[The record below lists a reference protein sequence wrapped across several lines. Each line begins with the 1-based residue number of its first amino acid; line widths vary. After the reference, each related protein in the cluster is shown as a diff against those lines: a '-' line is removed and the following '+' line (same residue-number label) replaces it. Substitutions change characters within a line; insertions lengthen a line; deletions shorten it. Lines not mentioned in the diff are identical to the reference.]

1 MVTKD
6 IDKNTLDFKTKDGLT
21 LKADAYGDPQNPGVV
36 FAHGGGQTRHA
47 WGNTAK
53 YLAMRGWYALTLDL
67 RGHGESSWSPNGHY
81 EINSFVDD
89 LRLVASSFDKP
100 PAVVGASLGGISA
113 MLAEGGTEENYFSS
127 VVLVDIAP
135 RIEEKGVSH
144 IAEFMMNKL
153 EEGFGSLEEVAQAV
167 ADYLPQ
173 RKRSSNPESL
183 RKNVRLC
190 DDGRFRWHWD
200 PKVMGDEGSGREDS
214 ERQDTDFAMR
224 EAAAAN
230 LQVPTMLVRGKMS
243 DVVSERSVDEFLA
256 LVPHAK
262 YVNVTGAGHM
272 VAGDQNDIF
281 SEHVVEFLQEALNG
295 DNDWSQMYKG

>member
-1 MVTKD
+1 MTEEIVKQ
-6 IDKNTLDFKTKDGLT
+6 TLDFETADGLI
-21 LKADAYGDPQNPGVV
+21 LKADAYGDPENPGVL

-53 YLAMRGWYALTLDL
+53 YLATRGWYALTLDL
-67 RGHGESSWSPNGHY
+67 RGHGESGWSPDGHY
-81 EINSFVDD
+81 EISYFVDD
-89 LRLVASSFDKP
+89 LRRVASSFNSP
-100 PAVVGASLGGISA
+100 PAAVGASLGGISS
-113 MLAEGGTEENYFSS
+113 MLAEGGGEQNYFSA
-127 VVLVDIAP
+127 VVLVDITP
-135 RIEEKGVSH
+135 RIEEEGVSH
-144 IAEFMMNKL
+144 IAEFMRNKL

-190 DDGRFRWHWD
+190 EDGRFRWHWD
-200 PKVMGDEGSGREDS
+200 PQVMGGKVSGREDS

-243 DVVSERSVDEFLA
+243 DVVSERSVEEFLA

-281 SEHVVEFLQEALNG
+281 SGHVVDFLQEAVSG
-295 DNDWSQMYKG
+295 E